1 MQVLFVVVVVVIA
14 QLLSCFSFRCLLALP
29 FGSVTYRF
37 NSVYFSD
44 NKVRITKNKMKWNKI
59 KYINEKLNDKYY
71 DI

>member
-1 MQVLFVVVVVVIA
+1 
-14 QLLSCFSFRCLLALP
+14 LALP

-37 NSVYFSD
+37 DFVYLSD
-44 NKVRITKNKMKWNKI
+44 NKVRITTINENET